1 MPGPRCSMKKGHRG
15 LHRRCTDRCVGRDT
29 EGAWATRLSH
39 GLRTSNRTVH
49 FPALTDY
56 LRGQPDWHRPLLG
69 LFRTGDECIRKLV
82 WMFRRHCGDLNALR
96 RGRVAHRSLG
106 AQAQPGSACGGA
118 WDCHLIRQPAR
129 GTTRRAP
136 RRAAASRSCCQIE
149 RPARTVDAAAAGS
162 SASRCS

>member
-1 MPGPRCSMKKGHRG
+1 MKKGHRG

-129 GTTRRAP
+129 GTTRSRRTRDRCGAGVVAALLQLAVLEFGSWFSFAP
-136 RRAAASRSCCQIE
+136 PR
-149 RPARTVDAAAAGS
+149 
-162 SASRCS
+162 